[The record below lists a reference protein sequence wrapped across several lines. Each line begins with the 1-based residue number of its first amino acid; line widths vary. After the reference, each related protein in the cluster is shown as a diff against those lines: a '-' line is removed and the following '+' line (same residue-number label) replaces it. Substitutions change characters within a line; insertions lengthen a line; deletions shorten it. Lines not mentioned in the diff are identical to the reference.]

1 MKFAIMI
8 LGGSMTTL
16 IITLASFF
24 IIFILGLLIAGTYNN
39 FQNYIIRIN
48 EAEANI
54 DSTLRTRFDLL
65 NKSIDIIKANTKIE
79 GDILTI
85 IVKLRSRKLSNFD
98 LDRRLYEGIKE
109 FNKHKEEHPELKKSE
124 VFTKIDISLSESEA
138 EIVAFRKY
146 YNDII
151 TDYNKLVKRFPSNI
165 IALIFKFKPKL
176 YFDGK
181 NMSDDDTKDFKL

>member
-1 MKFAIMI
+1 
-8 LGGSMTTL
+8 MTTL
-16 IITLASFF
+16 IISLASFF
-24 IIFILGLLIAGTYNN
+24 IIFILGLLIANTYNN

-98 LDRRLYEGIKE
+98 LDRQLYEGIKE

-124 VFTKIDISLSESEA
+124 VFTRIDISLSESEA

-181 NMSDDDTKDFKL
+181 DMSDDDTKDFKL

>member
-1 MKFAIMI
+1 MI
-8 LGGSMTTL
+8 GGNMTIL
-16 IITLASFF
+16 IILLASFF
-24 IIFILGLLIAGTYNN
+24 IIFLLGILIAGSYNN

-79 GDILTI
+79 GDIFTSI
-85 IVKLRSRKLSNFD
+85 IKLRSRKLSNFE
-98 LDRRLYEGIKE
+98 LDRQLYEGIKE
-109 FNKHKEEHPELKKSE
+109 FNKYKEEYPELKKSE
-124 VFTKIDISLSESEA
+124 VFTRIDISLSESEA

-151 TDYNKLVKRFPSNI
+151 TDYNKMVKSFPTNI
-165 IALIFKFKPKL
+165 VALFFKFKPKL

-181 NMSDDDTKDFKL
+181 DMEDDDTKDFKL

>member
-1 MKFAIMI
+1 
-8 LGGSMTTL
+8 MTTL

-24 IIFILGLLIAGTYNN
+24 IIFIIGLLIANTYNN

-65 NKSIDIIKANTKIE
+65 NKSIDIIKANTKIKD
-79 GDILTI
+79 DILTI

-98 LDRRLYEGIKE
+98 LDRQLYEGIKE
-109 FNKHKEEHPELKKSE
+109 FNKHKEEHPELKQSE
-124 VFTKIDISLSESEA
+124 VFTRIDISLSESEA

-181 NMSDDDTKDFKL
+181 DMSDDDTKDFKL

>member
-1 MKFAIMI
+1 MI
-8 LGGSMTTL
+8 TVL

-24 IIFILGLLIAGTYNN
+24 IIFILGLLIANTYNN

-79 GDILTI
+79 GDIMTT

-98 LDRRLYEGIKE
+98 LDRQLYEGIKE

-151 TDYNKLVKRFPSNI
+151 TDYNKLVKKFPSNI

-181 NMSDDDTKDFKL
+181 DMSDDDNKDFKL

>member
-1 MKFAIMI
+1 
-8 LGGSMTTL
+8 MTTL
-16 IITLASFF
+16 IISLASFF
-24 IIFILGLLIAGTYNN
+24 IIFILGLLIANTYNN

-98 LDRRLYEGIKE
+98 LDRQLYEAIKE

-124 VFTKIDISLSESEA
+124 VFTRIDISLSESEA

-165 IALIFKFKPKL
+165 IALIFKFKTKL

-181 NMSDDDTKDFKL
+181 DMSDDDTKDFKL

>member
-1 MKFAIMI
+1 MI
-8 LGGSMTTL
+8 TVL
-16 IITLASFF
+16 IISLASFF
-24 IIFILGLLIAGTYNN
+24 IIFIIGLLIANTYNN
-39 FQNYIIRIN
+39 FQNYVIRIN

-65 NKSIDIIKANTKIE
+65 NKSIDIIKANTKID
-79 GDILTI
+79 GDIMTI

-98 LDRRLYEGIKE
+98 LDRQLYEGIKE

-124 VFTKIDISLSESEA
+124 VFTRIDISLSESEA

-165 IALIFKFKPKL
+165 IALFFKFKPKL

-181 NMSDDDTKDFKL
+181 DMSDEDNKDFKL